1 MIIFHYEYLLPFGNF
16 KIFLCKE
23 IEDQRYNNTTYGDS
37 MYLGGDNSSPNKH
50 NIASKYGL
58 TGMKK
63 YPAPQPNTSSS
74 YGAKNPRCTTCKS
87 EADYFQYN
95 KQLQNFLM

>member
-1 MIIFHYEYLLPFGNF
+1 
-16 KIFLCKE
+16 
-23 IEDQRYNNTTYGDS
+23 
-37 MYLGGDNSSPNKH
+37 MYLGGDNSSSNKH

-74 YGAKNPRCTTCKS
+74 YGAKNPRCTTFKS

-95 KQLQNFLM
+95 KH